1 MKRYLVILISF
12 FITGAIHAQK
22 NFLGEITYRLH
33 ANVETKPDAELKILF
48 GDNKLKLRFKDKEE
62 YDKEYLLVLFDSAA
76 IFIIN
81 QESKTFTK
89 TNLINTP
96 VKQFE
101 KRSFSGYR
109 ATPVSQENNG
119 LSSLLGG
126 MSGSSNIVF
135 YVADSLYYH
144 IPDAFVNNKELVVIQ
159 KNKIVL
165 GAEISIRSEYNEMPD
180 DTVRPGN
187 LITVEAIEIRPTA
200 IDENEFRIP
209 PDYINRENISYESV
223 EDTAA
228 VMSIDTTV
236 VSPQTQKKA
245 SKQPVK
251 PNKPKSSQ
259 KSSAIKRK
267 E

>member
-1 MKRYLVILISF
+1 MKRYLIILISF
-12 FITGAIHAQK
+12 FITAAIHAQK
-22 NFLGEITYRLH
+22 NFQGEITYRLH

-76 IFIIN
+76 VFIIN
-81 QESKTFTK
+81 QESKTFSK
-89 TNLINTP
+89 TFLNSTP
-96 VKQFE
+96 VKQFQ
-101 KRSFSGYR
+101 KRSFSGYA

-135 YVADSLYYH
+135 YLADSLYYH
-144 IPDAFVNNKELVVIQ
+144 IPPAFANNKELIVVQ

-165 GAEISIRSEYNEMPD
+165 GAEISIKSEYNEMPD

-187 LITVEAIEIRPTA
+187 LITVEAIEVRPTT
-200 IDENEFRIP
+200 INEDEFRIP
-209 PDYINRENISYESV
+209 TDYINRENISYEPV
-223 EDTAA
+223 ADTA
-228 VMSIDTTV
+228 VLMGIDTVV
-236 VSPQTQKKA
+236 VSPPTQKKA
-245 SKQPVK
+245 SKQPAK